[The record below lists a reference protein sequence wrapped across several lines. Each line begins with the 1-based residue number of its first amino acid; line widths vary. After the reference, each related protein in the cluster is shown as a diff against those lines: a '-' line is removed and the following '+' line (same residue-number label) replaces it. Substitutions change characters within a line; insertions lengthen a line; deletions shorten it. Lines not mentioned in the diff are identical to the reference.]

1 VASKKTLNPKNLE
14 ALGAQRLAELLIEV
28 GNANAAVK
36 RRIRLELAGAQSP
49 GEVAN
54 ELRKR
59 LTTIARSRSFID
71 WQNRRTLIEDL
82 ETQRHAIVN
91 QVAKADA
98 TEALELIWRFMA
110 LANTVFERCDDS
122 SGTVIG
128 VFHAAVRDLGAIA
141 QAAKVAPEVLVERA
155 FNALN
160 ENDYGQYDELIRVLC
175 PALGPTGLEQLKGR
189 FLEMSTVSPEKPK
202 DKDRKVIGWG
212 SGGPLYADEIASRRY
227 EGTIR
232 LALQKIADAQGDVDA
247 FIAQQSKNARAV
259 PTVAAEIAR
268 RLLGAGRAEE
278 AWNAINAVDENRSG
292 WIPFEWEEVRLDVME
307 ALGRKDEA
315 QAFRWQCFER
325 ALNSAHLRAYLKRL
339 PDFDD
344 VEAENKALDLVA
356 QHPKVHAAL
365 AFLVEW
371 PAQERAAQLV
381 QLRFK
386 EIDGD
391 RYELLDPAAVII
403 EGKYPLAA
411 VLLRRALIEVTL
423 QKGRA
428 TRYKHAAR
436 HVREIDSL
444 NAQIKDYESF
454 ETHQQFM
461 ARLLKTHPRKSG
473 FWQLLRN

>member
-54 ELRKR
+54 VLRKR

-232 LALQKIADAQGDVDA
+232 LALQEIADAQGDVDA

-278 AWNAINAVDENRSG
+278 A
-292 WIPFEWEEVRLDVME
+292 
-307 ALGRKDEA
+307 
-315 QAFRWQCFER
+315 
-325 ALNSAHLRAYLKRL
+325 
-339 PDFDD
+339 
-344 VEAENKALDLVA
+344 
-356 QHPKVHAAL
+356 
-365 AFLVEW
+365 
-371 PAQERAAQLV
+371 
-381 QLRFK
+381 
-386 EIDGD
+386 
-391 RYELLDPAAVII
+391 
-403 EGKYPLAA
+403 
-411 VLLRRALIEVTL
+411 
-423 QKGRA
+423 
-428 TRYKHAAR
+428 
-436 HVREIDSL
+436 
-444 NAQIKDYESF
+444 
-454 ETHQQFM
+454 
-461 ARLLKTHPRKSG
+461 
-473 FWQLLRN
+473 